1 MSPDSLA
8 IAGATALAVV
18 AVTGLG
24 ALVRALL
31 AQRAELARLRDQVGA
46 DPLTGLANRRAWDE
60 QLPRELAR
68 SRRTGRPVSL
78 VLADLDGFKALND
91 TRGHQAG
98 DLLLR
103 EVAAAWRGCL
113 REVDVIARLGG
124 DEFGFVL
131 PDCPREGA
139 MLVAERLLR
148 AVPKSV
154 GCSFGVA
161 VWDGFET
168 AAALAE
174 RADQAL
180 YAAKHGGRGR
190 VVAAPEAAPT
200 VERLLSGLRVGDP
213 ALAGG

>member
-8 IAGATALAVV
+8 IAGAAAVAAV

-24 ALVRALL
+24 ALVRALR
-31 AQRAELARLRDQVGA
+31 AQRQELARLRDQIGA

-91 TRGHQAG
+91 THGHQAG
-98 DLLLR
+98 DRLLR
-103 EVAAAWRGCL
+103 EVAAAWRRCL

-124 DEFGFVL
+124 DEFGFIL
-131 PDCPREGA
+131 PDCPRDGA
-139 MLVAERLLR
+139 MLVAERLR
-148 AVPKSV
+148 MAVPDSV

-161 VWDGFET
+161 AWDGYES
-168 AAALAE
+168 AAELTE
-174 RADQAL
+174 RADHAL
-180 YAAKHGGRGR
+180 YEAKRGGRDR
-190 VVAAPEAAPT
+190 VVAAPDIGPLVERMLRLRICEAAL
-200 VERLLSGLRVGDP
+200 VRS
-213 ALAGG
+213 